1 MSPRFDLDLEKLR
14 LYTATT
20 IVVVWMVS
28 LIADV
33 IPILNYDP
41 PATLHALMVMTA
53 TFLFGP
59 SLLGRSR
66 GEARD
71 VKPPTPED
79 DVDA

>member
-1 MSPRFDLDLEKLR
+1 VPRVEFDLEKLR
-14 LYTATT
+14 LYTAAA

-28 LIADV
+28 LVADA
-33 IPILNYDP
+33 IPVLSYDP

-59 SLLGRSR
+59 SLVGRSR
-66 GEARD
+66 GAARD

-79 DVDA
+79 DRDA